1 MLGLRGYSRLT
12 PLGTTLAALW
22 LASFTCGQR
31 HVGQKTR
38 CSAGDEAKRA
48 AKRIDRRQPIALG
61 ERRDQRRTDDRECI
75 GPDEQS
81 ASRFRRETRGI
92 IRCCPMLLLENWR
105 SEAKGLTRGGVL

>member
-48 AKRIDRRQPIALG
+48 VVPV
-61 ERRDQRRTDDRECI
+61 T
-75 GPDEQS
+75 
-81 ASRFRRETRGI
+81 
-92 IRCCPMLLLENWR
+92 
-105 SEAKGLTRGGVL
+105 LT